1 MCCKITRD
9 KTLNTVSLPEKE
21 QSLQKKK
28 FVPSVE
34 MLPEVTQRDLNV
46 EAWVAFQAL
55 LEDRLERS
63 WNVESKGCL
72 IWERTCQ
79 TGIPCFC
86 RSCCGGFLREDSLV
100 EVREMPVTKYQS
112 ESPNE
117 AGNT

>member
-9 KTLNTVSLPEKE
+9 KTLNTVSLPAKE

-55 LEDRLERS
+55 LEDRLERTTKEKEMLMS
-63 WNVESKGCL
+63 QDDLNNNGG
-72 IWERTCQ
+72 RCQ
-79 TGIPCFC
+79 AWHIQ
-86 RSCCGGFLREDSLV
+86 
-100 EVREMPVTKYQS
+100 K
-112 ESPNE
+112 
-117 AGNT
+117 

>member
-21 QSLQKKK
+21 QSVQKKK

-55 LEDRLERS
+55 LEDRLERTTKEKEMLMS
-63 WNVESKGCL
+63 QDDLNNNGG
-72 IWERTCQ
+72 RCQ
-79 TGIPCFC
+79 AWHIQ
-86 RSCCGGFLREDSLV
+86 
-100 EVREMPVTKYQS
+100 K
-112 ESPNE
+112 
-117 AGNT
+117 

>member
-1 MCCKITRD
+1 M
-9 KTLNTVSLPEKE
+9 TLNTVSLPAKE

-79 TGIPCFC
+79 TGKKREKKKTTGEF
-86 RSCCGGFLREDSLV
+86 GFGSSGHIRIS
-100 EVREMPVTKYQS
+100 TQTNNH
-112 ESPNE
+112 SPFVQH
-117 AGNT
+117 